1 MQRYN
6 IFNKYNKIC
15 ILNDESFESSNET
28 CGVIKCT
35 PESVNS
41 IDFSAFF
48 DDNSRQDIIIIVKNI
63 TTEEVFSKAIKKLKF
78 VQAAGG
84 LVKNEEDEFLFIYR
98 AKHWDLPKGH
108 RETGE
113 NLDFTALREVEEET
127 GIENIELKDYLGT
140 TYHTYILNG
149 KREIKETHWY
159 SMSAKKTSKLVP
171 QKEEGIQKAEWLTKE
186 KIESQAKKIYP
197 SIQDLLIRIGF
208 CFNQTL

>member
-1 MQRYN
+1 M
-6 IFNKYNKIC
+6 
-15 ILNDESFESSNET
+15 
-28 CGVIKCT
+28 
-35 PESVNS
+35 
-41 IDFSAFF
+41 
-48 DDNSRQDIIIIVKNI
+48 

-84 LVKNEEDEFLFIYR
+84 LVQNEENEFLFIYR

-113 NLDFTALREVEEET
+113 DLDFTAVREVEEET
-127 GIENIELKDYLGT
+127 GIENIDLKEYIGT

-159 SMSAKKTSKLVP
+159 SMSAKKTEKLVP